1 MVTGMNLI
9 PECGYLLT
17 DKYPNKITNS
27 KIQIPNKTQLEEKIK
42 IYDLEERTAL
52 FAERV
57 RDIVLKLPGNVANIE
72 YRPQLLR
79 AGNSPGSNY
88 IEANENLGEKDFKMK
103 IKICRKESKEAAY
116 WLRLIITDD
125 SVEME
130 EERRV
135 IRQEAIELKLIFT
148 AILKK
153 RAGN

>member
-1 MVTGMNLI
+1 M
-9 PECGYLLT
+9 
-17 DKYPNKITNS
+17 
-27 KIQIPNKTQLEEKIK
+27 EEKIK

-57 RDIVLKLPGNVANIE
+57 RDFVLKLPRNVANNE
-72 YRPQLLR
+72 YSSQVIK
-79 AGNSPGSNY
+79 AGCSPGSNY

-103 IKICRKESKEAAY
+103 IKICRKESKEAPY
-116 WLRLIITDD
+116 WLRLIITDG

-130 EERRV
+130 EERKG

-153 RAGN
+153 REGN